1 MRIRPRWARRLLA
14 GGVCAVACASGVRPA
29 GATPVDI
36 AIIKAAF
43 LYNFA
48 KFAEWPADV
57 LPPGRGLSLCVLDER
72 AVADA
77 LEQTIKGHAI
87 EGHDLGVQVLAPN
100 ASTAG
105 CHLLYISA
113 AEARRSPQLIAGLRE
128 LPVLTVS
135 DAAAFAESGGII
147 QLIVENDRMRFAIN
161 PAAADRA
168 KVRLSAKL
176 LSLARIVK
184 EAR

>member
-1 MRIRPRWARRLLA
+1 M
-14 GGVCAVACASGVRPA
+14 VACTSGSRQARAV
-29 GATPVDI
+29 PVDV
-36 AIIKAAF
+36 AIVKAAF

-48 KFAEWPADV
+48 KFTEWPVAV
-57 LPPGRGLSLCVLDER
+57 LPPGRGLSLCVLDDR
-72 AVADA
+72 PVADA
-77 LEQTIKGHAI
+77 LSQTIKGHAI
-87 EGHDLGVQVLAPN
+87 EGHDLGVQALAAN
-100 ASTAG
+100 ASPAG

-113 AEARRSPQLIAGLRE
+113 GEAMRSPQLLASMRE

-147 QLIVENDRMRFAIN
+147 QLSVENDHMRFAIN